1 MEIINLNQLKDLW
14 WLGGILLFII
24 LKIGEIAV
32 RSNKGKEQQVKVGE
46 HDKSINQLKSEMK
59 NIKGDIT
66 EIKEGVDRQGND
78 TAAMMKCLQ
87 SIMNALYEND
97 CNIGPARDRFN
108 DYLSD
113 RQ

>member
-1 MEIINLNQLKDLW
+1 ME
-14 WLGGILLFII
+14 
-24 LKIGEIAV
+24 V
-32 RSNKGKEQQVKVGE
+32 NKKAIETLQ
-46 HDKSINQLKSEMK
+46 DEMK
-59 NIKGDIT
+59 NIKGDIS
-66 EIKEGVDRQGND
+66 EIKEGVDKQGSD

-87 SIMNALYEND
+87 SIMNALYDND

>member
-1 MEIINLNQLKDLW
+1 MEEWIGKNLPWVITSGLALLV
-14 WLGGILLFII
+14 WLVRFII
-24 LKIGEIAV
+24 KA
-32 RSNKGKEQQVKVGE
+32 NKSKERLDQVAKNE
-46 HDKSINQLKSEMK
+46 EANKALQTEMT
-59 NIKGDIT
+59 NIKGDLG
-66 EIKEGVDRQGND
+66 EIKEGVDKQGND

-87 SIMNALYEND
+87 SIMNALYDND

>member
-1 MEIINLNQLKDLW
+1 MEEWIGKNLPW
-14 WLGGILLFII
+14 VITSGILLIGWLVRFII
-24 LKIGEIAV
+24 KA
-32 RSNKGKEQQVKVGE
+32 NKSKERLDQVAKNE
-46 HDKSINQLKSEMK
+46 EAIKALQTEMT
-59 NIKGDIT
+59 NIKGDLG
-66 EIKEGVDRQGND
+66 EIKEGVDKQGND

-87 SIMNALYEND
+87 SIMNALYDND

>member
-1 MEIINLNQLKDLW
+1 MEEWIGKNLPWVITSGLALLV
-14 WLGGILLFII
+14 WLVRFII
-24 LKIGEIAV
+24 KA
-32 RSNKGKEQQVKVGE
+32 NKSKERLDQVAKNE
-46 HDKSINQLKSEMK
+46 EAIKALQTEMT
-59 NIKGDIT
+59 NIKTDLG
-66 EIKEGVDRQGND
+66 EIKEGVDKQGND

-87 SIMNALYEND
+87 SIMNALYDND

>member
-1 MEIINLNQLKDLW
+1 MEEWIGKNLPWVITSGLALLV
-14 WLGGILLFII
+14 WLVRFII
-24 LKIGEIAV
+24 KA
-32 RSNKGKEQQVKVGE
+32 NKSKERLQQVEVNKKAIE
-46 HDKSINQLKSEMK
+46 TLQDEMK
-59 NIKGDIT
+59 NIKGDIS
-66 EIKEGVDRQGND
+66 EIKEGVDKQGND

-87 SIMNALYEND
+87 SIMNALYDND

>member
-1 MEIINLNQLKDLW
+1 MAKNEEAIKALQT
-14 WLGGILLFII
+14 
-24 LKIGEIAV
+24 
-32 RSNKGKEQQVKVGE
+32 
-46 HDKSINQLKSEMK
+46 EMT
-59 NIKGDIT
+59 NIKADLG
-66 EIKEGVDRQGND
+66 EIKEGVDKQGND

-87 SIMNALYEND
+87 SIMNALYDND